1 MTIYY
6 KRAYVN
12 NIKVCPYCKRKEI
25 PDDADIYYIEGA
37 YYDSKLR
44 GNQYGLPNGFMQAKE
59 AYERAIKCGHPYAAK
74 ALARMKSKWG
84 IR

>member
-1 MTIYY
+1 MKKLYSTIMML
-6 KRAYVN
+6 AMMVAALGLTA
-12 NIKVCPYCKRKEI
+12 CGG
-25 PDDADIYYIEGA
+25 DDADIYYIEGA